1 MKLQIRD
8 RVIIDSI
15 LPVEGNYVDLVTY
28 RDIRKNI
35 ELNKDE
41 VGTIKIN
48 GNMQHF
54 EDSSEKSFK
63 FTSAEKIKILDAFE
77 KLSKEGKL
85 HTSHLDT
92 YEKIKNDK

>member
-1 MKLQIRD
+1 
-8 RVIIDSI
+8 
-15 LPVEGNYVDLVTY
+15 
-28 RDIRKNI
+28 
-35 ELNKDE
+35 
-41 VGTIKIN
+41 
-48 GNMQHF
+48 MQHF